1 MMKKK
6 LLLFVVMLTGLTSVW
21 AADGTLTITN
31 VRNAV
36 PGYSGTLDV
45 VLSGTD
51 VQYANFQFNITLPEG
66 ITYESWT
73 YGEMIPEL
81 DPAYNIVVTPQGNNT
96 WQFLGYASSTTPLTA
111 KNGVLLK
118 LKFSVAAGTSLGT
131 KDGSLS
137 TIRLAEGDA
146 TTHNIDDVNFSLETT
161 NVVTLSEHETA
172 APAAIDGVNVKVVR
186 ELKGGVWNTICLP
199 FEITEDK
206 IASTFGAGTEIGYFT
221 GYEVSGENVV
231 SVSFE
236 ARTSIAAHIP
246 YVIHVPATL
255 SEFTVT
261 NTSITTTD
269 EDPAVI
275 YGKYEGSGKNKHY
288 EGKDMIGT
296 YVAETIIPDYGVFL
310 SNGAFTFSKGLSK
323 LRAFRAYF
331 DLYDAEY
338 DDSGAAPSFIL
349 NFVDSSATA
358 ISTVET
364 KASEVPAVY
373 YNLSGQRVANP
384 TKGLYIVNGK
394 KVVVK

>member
-1 MMKKK
+1 MKKK
-6 LLLFVVMLTGLTSVW
+6 LLLFVLLFAGLMSVK
-21 AADGTLTITN
+21 AADGTVSITN

-36 PGYSGTLDV
+36 PGYAGTFDV

-51 VQYANFQFNITLPEG
+51 VTYTGFQFNITLPEG
-66 ITYESWT
+66 FTITDCEGGALMT
-73 YGEMIPEL
+73 DHNIN
-81 DPAYNIVVTPQGNNT
+81 YNKPGDDNMWIFAGNSAT
-96 WQFLGYASSTTPLTA
+96 VSAFSQL
-111 KNGVLLK
+111 NGVLVTIKFTIDNSVSLGEKTGGK
-118 LKFSVAAGTSLGT
+118 LEGCDMSESGTSHTAAG
-131 KDGSLS
+131 S
-137 TIRLAEGDA
+137 TFSI
-146 TTHNIDDVNFSLETT
+146 TTTD
-161 NVVTLSEHETA
+161 VVTLYEDETE
-172 APAAIDGVNVKVVR
+172 APAAIANHDVKVIR
-186 ELKGGVWNTICLP
+186 ELKGGMWNTIVLP
-199 FEITEDK
+199 FDITEDK

-221 GYEVSGENVV
+221 GYEVSAENVV

-236 ARTSIAAHIP
+236 TRTSIAAHTP

-255 SEFTVT
+255 SEFTVP

-323 LRAFRAYF
+323 LKAFRAYF